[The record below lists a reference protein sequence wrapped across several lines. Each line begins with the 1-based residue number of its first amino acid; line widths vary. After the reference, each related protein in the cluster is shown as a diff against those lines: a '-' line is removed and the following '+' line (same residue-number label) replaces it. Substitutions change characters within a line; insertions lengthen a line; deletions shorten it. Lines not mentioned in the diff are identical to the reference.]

1 MLTEDYL
8 MRQIRLFTAALAR
21 ALGLKTM
28 QLHQDAIWVLDQALE
43 QLFGL
48 PLDVLNRMDD
58 NSLMAAVR
66 GQDKNDLSRLRMA
79 AELYSEQG
87 ELYHGL
93 QEPGESSWRL
103 VRALNLY
110 LEVELSGG
118 ASGFAPAAEK
128 INPLVDRLGYERI
141 PPDLLYPLFGWAE
154 QTAQTQLAVNTL
166 VRLLEVYPDE
176 AELKEEG
183 SNFLQDI
190 RQNATLADPAN
201 ACLNLDHLEE
211 LLASR

>member
-8 MRQIRLFTAALAR
+8 MRQIRLFTAAVAK

-28 QLHQDAIWVLDQALE
+28 QLHQDAIWVLDQAIE

-58 NSLMAAVR
+58 TSLIAAAR
-66 GQDKNDLSRLRMA
+66 SQDKNDLSRLRMA
-79 AELYSEQG
+79 AELYGEQG

-103 VRALNLY
+103 IRALNLY

-118 ASGFAPAAEK
+118 AAGFPPADEK
-128 INPLVDRLGYERI
+128 ILTLVDRLGYERI
-141 PPDLLYPLFGWAE
+141 PADLLYPLFGWAQQAE
-154 QTAQTQLAVNTL
+154 NPRLAVNTL
-166 VRLLEVYPDE
+166 IHLLEAYPDQP
-176 AELKEEG
+176 ELRDEGRTYLEELHQSG
-183 SNFLQDI
+183 
-190 RQNATLADPAN
+190 RLADPEYSQ
-201 ACLNLDHLEE
+201 LKLDRLEE
-211 LLASR
+211 LLAA